1 MTKKTF
7 NIGGAH
13 FKKKELYE
21 KIDSDLEI
29 VEMLYES
36 VKGQIPGYLETIGEI
51 VTSLNQ
57 NILLTPEQIEQLRFS
72 SHSIKGSA
80 YNLCF
85 ERLGNIAKRVE
96 MTAREW
102 GCPEA
107 DNSGEML
114 PYLYELLREE
124 WTKVL
129 SLMKI

>member
-1 MTKKTF
+1 
-7 NIGGAH
+7 
-13 FKKKELYE
+13 
-21 KIDSDLEI
+21 
-29 VEMLYES
+29 MLYES
-36 VKGQIPGYLETIGEI
+36 VKGQIPGYLETMGEI
-51 VTSLNQ
+51 VSSLNQ

-102 GCPEA
+102 GSPEA
-107 DNSGEML
+107 DNRGEML